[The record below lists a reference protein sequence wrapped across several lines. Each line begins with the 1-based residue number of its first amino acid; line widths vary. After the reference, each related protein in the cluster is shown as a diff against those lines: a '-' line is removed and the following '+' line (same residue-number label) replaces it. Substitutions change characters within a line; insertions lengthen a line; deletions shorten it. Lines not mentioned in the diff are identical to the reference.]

1 MNRTRLFP
9 GLVLVA
15 ALASFFFG
23 DARAV
28 GPAGADYRMV
38 PGDRLEISV
47 WKEADLQKAVT
58 VMPDGNLSFP
68 LIGLVAAA
76 GKTIDEL
83 RGEVEKKLTAYIPE
97 PVVTVSVTE
106 QAGRVYVIGQ
116 VARSGAFPINP
127 RINVLQALA
136 LAGGLTPF
144 AKGGDILVLRTSA
157 SGQQSMPFKF
167 NQVSEGRG
175 LEQNISLESG
185 DVIIVP

>member
-1 MNRTRLFP
+1 MNLARLFP
-9 GLVLVA
+9 GLVLAA
-15 ALASFFFG
+15 ALAIFPVV
-23 DARAV
+23 DAYAV
-28 GPAGADYRMV
+28 GPTGADYRMV

-58 VMPDGNLSFP
+58 VMPDGKLSFP
-68 LIGLVAAA
+68 LIGLVDAA
-76 GKTIDEL
+76 GKTLNEL
-83 RGEVEKKLTAYIPE
+83 RSEVEKKLTAFIPE

-116 VARSGAFPINP
+116 VARSGAYPINP

-144 AKGGDILVLRTSA
+144 AKGGDILVLRAGA
-157 SGQQSMPFKF
+157 SGQQSISFKF